1 MRRAW
6 PPQLLLSALGPFRC
20 RQRDVRKD
28 QKSFGRKSGR
38 LRFES
43 RRRSFEVLN
52 KKTGVGVANR
62 MEPKARP
69 QLVPLDD
76 ALLNLRR
83 LRALCPLIAAAVCEC
98 LLCSSPIRIFWIF
111 LAQCVVMAPSTSIA
125 AKATA
130 CPFSPSGGNG
140 WSSRCNH
147 TANAAF
153 APEAFRY
160 FFPEPSCQVAKSPG
174 TDQRQMKR

>member
-111 LAQCVVMAPSTSIA
+111 LAQCVVMAPSTSVA

-130 CPFSPSGGNG
+130 CQFSPSRWQQREQQISLHCQRRVCAGGVQMFF
-140 WSSRCNH
+140 SAAKLPSR
-147 TANAAF
+147 
-153 APEAFRY
+153 
-160 FFPEPSCQVAKSPG
+160 QVAR